1 MEEERREK
9 ERREVPFSRG
19 ERNRYR
25 TLVKSM
31 RELETREM
39 GEPGE
44 TSTDI
49 DFVDAQKARNILK
62 KRKDVRKMMK
72 SKKGYYPYV
81 VIDKEEGEGRG
92 YRLEERETRRYM
104 EGEIPEEIKKIL
116 GRIGK
121 SFMNP
126 NHESSVLKKELRP
139 GKECEDELR
148 EALQKEDRKEKEKK
162 IKEVQEKFN
171 LSGKK
176 VKNYKNTVAWGEVFR
191 DMEKE
196 ELFDKEW

>member
-1 MEEERREK
+1 MEEEKEEETWSIREK
-9 ERREVPFSRG
+9 H
-19 ERNRYR
+19 RYR
-25 TLVKSM
+25 TFVKNM
-31 RELETREM
+31 RELEMREKR
-39 GEPGE
+39 EPGE

-49 DFVDAQKARNILK
+49 DFVDAQKARNIVK
-62 KRKDVRKMMK
+62 GRNDIRKMVK

-81 VIDKEEGEGRG
+81 VIDKGEGER
-92 YRLEERETRRYM
+92 YRLEGRETKRYL
-104 EGEIPEEIKKIL
+104 EGEIPEKIKKSMKK
-116 GRIGK
+116 IGK

-126 NHESSVLKKELRP
+126 NHENSLLKKELRP

-148 EALQKEDRKEKEKK
+148 EALQKENKKEKEKK

-176 VKNYKNTVAWGEVFR
+176 VKNYKNTVAWGKVFR